1 MKLVIQWSIFIFR
14 HILKFV
20 FIMNSS
26 QDDKEEEEVKEND
39 EEEDNVNEQETSGSQ
54 SDTNSLESPEVK
66 DYQKNF
72 FLCKIWKNMKKW
84 KTDSSTL

>member
-39 EEEDNVNEQETSGSQ
+39 DEEDNVNEQETSGSQ

-66 DYQKNF
+66 DSKKILFVQDLKKYEKMKN
-72 FLCKIWKNMKKW
+72 
-84 KTDSSTL
+84 

>member
-1 MKLVIQWSIFIFR
+1 
-14 HILKFV
+14 
-20 FIMNSS
+20 MNSS

-39 EEEDNVNEQETSGSQ
+39 DEEDNVNEQETSGSQ

-72 FLCKIWKNMKKW
+72 FLCKIWKKYEKMKNW
-84 KTDSSTL
+84 QCNLIVCSVGLCMH